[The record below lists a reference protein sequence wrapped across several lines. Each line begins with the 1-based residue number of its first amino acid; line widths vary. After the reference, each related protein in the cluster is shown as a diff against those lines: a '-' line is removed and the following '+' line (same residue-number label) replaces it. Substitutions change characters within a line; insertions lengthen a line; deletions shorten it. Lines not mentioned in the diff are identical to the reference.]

1 MARCVRMGHEEEN
14 KWVLWMACGWMR
26 IFFCSHISHWMH
38 CAAFLHLQQHFII
51 ISLQF
56 YSFSLA
62 RLSTCVCTH
71 IAWIYRGLFA
81 AVASSRKLCIFLKS
95 CMHNAT
101 MIYSDS
107 AQWNLHIIFVHVKN
121 FRVKENLRTFG
132 IKINFINESSALN
145 LMNPIKFL
153 I

>member
-1 MARCVRMGHEEEN
+1 MCSNGTWRGEQVSLVNGVWVDEN
-14 KWVLWMACGWMR
+14 FFLLTHFTLNALCG
-26 IFFCSHISHWMH
+26 FSTFSTT
-38 CAAFLHLQQHFII
+38 
-51 ISLQF
+51 F
-56 YSFSLA
+56 YHYFATILLFFSLS

-121 FRVKENLRTFG
+121 FRVKEDLRTFG
-132 IKINFINESSALN
+132 IKINFINE
-145 LMNPIKFL
+145 
-153 I
+153 